1 MKVFVGGSRQMGRL
15 NKEIRQRLDTIMAS
29 SFTIL
34 VGDANGVDKAVQKH
48 CADKHY
54 GNVTV
59 FCAGNSCRNNLGSWE
74 TRHVAVDRSTKD
86 YRFYMAKDLHMAREA
101 DYGFMIWDGQ
111 SSGTLSNILELLE
124 MGKKVLVYIG
134 PTKAFV
140 KLQGTA
146 DLQPILQGCTPE
158 AMKTFE
164 NKLNLS
170 RRLQARAPQQLQLFS

>member
-15 NKEIRQRLDTIMAS
+15 NKEIRQRLDNIMTN

-74 TRHVAVDRSTKD
+74 TRHVTVDRATKD

-111 SSGTLSNILELLE
+111 SSGTLSNILELLV

-146 DLQPILQGCTPE
+146 DLQPILQGCPPE
-158 AMKTFE
+158 VIKVFDS
-164 NKLNLS
+164 KFNLS